1 MILDSII
8 APYGRTVVRLLKSP
22 VESTDTSAWE
32 DILNYQ
38 SEIQKYL
45 SQIGLE
51 LIVKRDEGFAY
62 IKQIVDDEGKTTG
75 LIPRQQLGFE
85 VSVIL
90 IILRQ
95 MLEEFD
101 SNIDELYA
109 TERFVSA
116 DELKERIEM
125 FLPERFNRVKLLN
138 EIDTYINR
146 IVGFGYLKLVKR
158 DNVNTYQI
166 HRIIKEKVTLDKL
179 VEFKTKLQE
188 FMADENGE
196 SENADEYKDEIHDAD
211 DPMKSID
218 IQKTSSAQVIDEI
231 NNLNQKEDVESV

>member
-1 MILDSII
+1 MNIDSII
-8 APYGRTVVRLLKSP
+8 APYGRTVVRLLKGP
-22 VESTDTSAWE
+22 VEVTDTNAWE

-38 SEIQKYL
+38 SEINKYL
-45 SQIGLE
+45 MNIGIE

-62 IKQIVDDEGKTTG
+62 IKQIVDDEDRTTG

-85 VSVIL
+85 ISVIL

-101 SNIDELYA
+101 NNMDELYA

-116 DELKERIEM
+116 DELKERIEI
-125 FLPERFNRVKLLN
+125 FLPERFNRVKLLS

-146 IVGFGYLKLVKR
+146 IVSLGYLKLIKR

-179 VEFKTKLQE
+179 QEFKDKLQE
-188 FMADENGE
+188 
-196 SENADEYKDEIHDAD
+196 Y
-211 DPMKSID
+211 
-218 IQKTSSAQVIDEI
+218 
-231 NNLNQKEDVESV
+231 VESV

>member
-1 MILDSII
+1 MNIDSII
-8 APYGRTVVRLLKSP
+8 APYGRTVVRLLKGP
-22 VESTDTSAWE
+22 VEATDTNAWE

-38 SEIQKYL
+38 SEINKYL
-45 SQIGLE
+45 MNIGIE

-62 IKQIVDDEGKTTG
+62 IKQIVDDEDRTTG

-85 VSVIL
+85 ISMIL

-101 SNIDELYA
+101 SNMDELYA

-116 DELKERIEM
+116 DELRERIEI
-125 FLPERFNRVKLLN
+125 FLPERFNRVKLLS
-138 EIDTYINR
+138 EIDAYINR
-146 IVGFGYLKLVKR
+146 IVSLGYLKLIKR

-179 VEFKTKLQE
+179 QEFKDKLQE
-188 FMADENGE
+188 
-196 SENADEYKDEIHDAD
+196 Y
-211 DPMKSID
+211 
-218 IQKTSSAQVIDEI
+218 
-231 NNLNQKEDVESV
+231 VESV

>member
-1 MILDSII
+1 MNIDSII
-8 APYGRTVVRLLKSP
+8 APYGRTVVRLLKGP
-22 VESTDTSAWE
+22 VEVTDTNAWE

-38 SEIQKYL
+38 SEINKYL
-45 SQIGLE
+45 MNIGIE

-62 IKQIVDDEGKTTG
+62 IKQIVDDEDKTTG

-85 VSVIL
+85 ISVIL

-101 SNIDELYA
+101 SNMDELYA

-116 DELKERIEM
+116 DELKERIEI
-125 FLPERFNRVKLLN
+125 FLPERFNRVKLLS

-146 IVGFGYLKLVKR
+146 IVSLGYLKLIKR

-179 VEFKTKLQE
+179 QEFKDKLQE
-188 FMADENGE
+188 
-196 SENADEYKDEIHDAD
+196 Y
-211 DPMKSID
+211 
-218 IQKTSSAQVIDEI
+218 
-231 NNLNQKEDVESV
+231 VESV

>member
-1 MILDSII
+1 MNIDSII
-8 APYGRTVVRLLKSP
+8 APYGRTVVRLLKGP
-22 VESTDTSAWE
+22 VEVTDTNVWE

-38 SEIQKYL
+38 SEINKYL
-45 SQIGLE
+45 ANIGIE

-62 IKQIVDDEGKTTG
+62 IKQIVDDEDRTTG

-85 VSVIL
+85 ISVIL

-101 SNIDELYA
+101 SNMDELYA
-109 TERFVSA
+109 TERFISA
-116 DELKERIEM
+116 DELKERIEI
-125 FLPERFNRVKLLN
+125 FLPERFNRVKLLS

-146 IVGFGYLKLVKR
+146 IVSLGYLKLIKR

-179 VEFKTKLQE
+179 QEFKDKLQE
-188 FMADENGE
+188 
-196 SENADEYKDEIHDAD
+196 Y
-211 DPMKSID
+211 
-218 IQKTSSAQVIDEI
+218 
-231 NNLNQKEDVESV
+231 VESV

>member
-1 MILDSII
+1 MNIDSII
-8 APYGRTVVRLLKSP
+8 APYGRTVVRLLKGP
-22 VESTDTSAWE
+22 IEVTDTNAWE

-38 SEIQKYL
+38 SEINKYL
-45 SQIGLE
+45 ANIGIE

-62 IKQIVDDEGKTTG
+62 IKQIVDDEDRTTG

-85 VSVIL
+85 ISVIL

-101 SNIDELYA
+101 SNMDELYA

-116 DELKERIEM
+116 DELKERIEI
-125 FLPERFNRVKLLN
+125 FLPERFNRVKLLS

-146 IVGFGYLKLVKR
+146 IVSLGYLKLIKR

-179 VEFKTKLQE
+179 QEFKDKLQE
-188 FMADENGE
+188 
-196 SENADEYKDEIHDAD
+196 Y
-211 DPMKSID
+211 
-218 IQKTSSAQVIDEI
+218 
-231 NNLNQKEDVESV
+231 VESV

>member
-75 LIPRQQLGFE
+75 LIPRQQ
-85 VSVIL
+85 
-90 IILRQ
+90 
-95 MLEEFD
+95 
-101 SNIDELYA
+101 
-109 TERFVSA
+109 
-116 DELKERIEM
+116 
-125 FLPERFNRVKLLN
+125 
-138 EIDTYINR
+138 
-146 IVGFGYLKLVKR
+146 
-158 DNVNTYQI
+158 
-166 HRIIKEKVTLDKL
+166 
-179 VEFKTKLQE
+179 
-188 FMADENGE
+188 
-196 SENADEYKDEIHDAD
+196 
-211 DPMKSID
+211 
-218 IQKTSSAQVIDEI
+218 
-231 NNLNQKEDVESV
+231 

>member
-1 MILDSII
+1 MNLDNILT
-8 APYGRTVVRLLKSP
+8 PYGRTVVRLLKGP
-22 VESTDTSAWE
+22 VDHTDEKPWE

-38 SEIQKYL
+38 TEIQKYV

-62 IKQIVDDEGKTTG
+62 LKQVESEDGKTVG

-101 SNIDELYA
+101 SNMDELYA
-109 TERFVSA
+109 TERFVTA
-116 DELKERIEM
+116 DELKERIEL

-138 EIDTYINR
+138 EIDMYINR
-146 IVGFGYLKLVKR
+146 IVGFGYLKEIKR
-158 DNVNTYQI
+158 DNVSTYQI

-179 VEFKTKLQE
+179 QEFKNKLQE
-188 FMADENGE
+188 
-196 SENADEYKDEIHDAD
+196 Y
-211 DPMKSID
+211 
-218 IQKTSSAQVIDEI
+218 
-231 NNLNQKEDVESV
+231 VESV

>member
-1 MILDSII
+1 MNIDSII
-8 APYGRTVVRLLKSP
+8 APYGRTVVRLLKGP
-22 VESTDTSAWE
+22 VEVTDTNTWE

-38 SEIQKYL
+38 SEINKYL
-45 SQIGLE
+45 ANIGIE

-62 IKQIVDDEGKTTG
+62 IKQIVDDEDRTTG

-85 VSVIL
+85 ISVIL

-101 SNIDELYA
+101 SNMDELYA

-116 DELKERIEM
+116 DELKERIEI
-125 FLPERFNRVKLLN
+125 FLPERFNRVKLLS

-146 IVGFGYLKLVKR
+146 IVALGYLKLIKR

-179 VEFKTKLQE
+179 QEFKDKLQE
-188 FMADENGE
+188 
-196 SENADEYKDEIHDAD
+196 Y
-211 DPMKSID
+211 
-218 IQKTSSAQVIDEI
+218 
-231 NNLNQKEDVESV
+231 VESV

>member
-1 MILDSII
+1 MNIDSII
-8 APYGRTVVRLLKSP
+8 APYGRTVVRLLKGP
-22 VESTDTSAWE
+22 VEVTDTNAWE

-38 SEIQKYL
+38 SEINKYL
-45 SQIGLE
+45 ANIGIE
-51 LIVKRDEGFAY
+51 LIVKREEGFAY
-62 IKQIVDDEGKTTG
+62 IKQIVDDEDRTTG

-85 VSVIL
+85 ISVIL

-101 SNIDELYA
+101 SNMDELYA

-116 DELKERIEM
+116 DELKERIEI
-125 FLPERFNRVKLLN
+125 FLPERFNRVKLLS

-146 IVGFGYLKLVKR
+146 IVSLGYLKLIKR

-179 VEFKTKLQE
+179 QEFKDKLQE
-188 FMADENGE
+188 
-196 SENADEYKDEIHDAD
+196 Y
-211 DPMKSID
+211 
-218 IQKTSSAQVIDEI
+218 
-231 NNLNQKEDVESV
+231 VESV

>member
-1 MILDSII
+1 MNIDSII
-8 APYGRTVVRLLKSP
+8 APYGRTVVRLLKGP
-22 VESTDTSAWE
+22 VEVTDTNAWE

-38 SEIQKYL
+38 SEINKYL
-45 SQIGLE
+45 MNIGIE

-62 IKQIVDDEGKTTG
+62 IKQIVDDEDRTTG

-85 VSVIL
+85 ISVIL

-101 SNIDELYA
+101 SNMDELYA

-116 DELKERIEM
+116 DELKERIEI
-125 FLPERFNRVKLLN
+125 FLPERFNRVKLLS

-146 IVGFGYLKLVKR
+146 IVALGYLKLIKR

-166 HRIIKEKVTLDKL
+166 HRIIKEKITLDKL
-179 VEFKTKLQE
+179 QEFKDKLQE
-188 FMADENGE
+188 
-196 SENADEYKDEIHDAD
+196 Y
-211 DPMKSID
+211 
-218 IQKTSSAQVIDEI
+218 
-231 NNLNQKEDVESV
+231 VESV

>member
-1 MILDSII
+1 MNLDNILT
-8 APYGRTVVRLLKSP
+8 PYGRTEVRLLKGP
-22 VESTDTSAWE
+22 VDHTDEKPWE

-38 SEIQKYL
+38 TEIQKFV

-62 IKQIVDDEGKTTG
+62 LKQVESEDGKTVG

-101 SNIDELYA
+101 SNMDELYA
-109 TERFVSA
+109 TERFVTA
-116 DELKERIEM
+116 DELKERIEL

-138 EIDTYINR
+138 EIDMYINR
-146 IVGFGYLKLVKR
+146 IVGFGYLKEIKR
-158 DNVNTYQI
+158 DNVSTYQI

-179 VEFKTKLQE
+179 QEFKNKLQE
-188 FMADENGE
+188 
-196 SENADEYKDEIHDAD
+196 Y
-211 DPMKSID
+211 
-218 IQKTSSAQVIDEI
+218 
-231 NNLNQKEDVESV
+231 VESV